1 MEWNDT
7 IYLSLLLISIG
18 FGHFIRQVEDVVVK
32 KWVST
37 FTGIVLVYIVSG
49 LHIIHPLICTALNGF
64 IITCLPLSC
73 FHLVSFIFTFG
84 YLFFFRTTVYF
95 GVEYP
100 PAHTNAVQM
109 MLTLKLVGLA
119 FEVNEARKMNKKND
133 EGNNEDQWERTTPLP
148 GFMDIFHY
156 SFCYAG
162 VLTGPYFRYRT
173 YLDFLHTP
181 FAKYANCLE
190 ATVNKLKYVPMYA
203 ALFLI
208 SGYVFPLKYAEEEEF
223 YIDRSVLYRIWY
235 LTPCFFNFRMRIYSG
250 FVLSECA
257 CIMAGVGAYPSVGDS
272 KPGRGPAAYKLVKQ
286 MSSDP
291 KKLENVKYDFETVH
305 NIDPYRAD
313 FVCTFR
319 EAMKTWNMAVQ
330 YWLAIHVYKR
340 TPRSI
345 RLAAT
350 MFMSSIWHGV
360 YAGYYLCLCSVP
372 FYLPVEDLYDRLF
385 RKEASGLAREMYDW
399 MFWFTRMQAFSY
411 MGIAFLLLDVKAI
424 IRYWSSIYFVG
435 HALTAIAYV
444 IGVCFLKMK
453 KTSSHKK

>member
-1 MEWNDT
+1 MEWDDS
-7 IYLSLLLISIG
+7 IYLGLLLISIG
-18 FGHFIRQVEDVVVK
+18 FGQVIRQIKHLEVK
-32 KWVST
+32 KWIST
-37 FTGIVLVYIVSG
+37 ITGIILVYIVSG
-49 LHIIHPLICTALNGF
+49 VHLIHPILCTLINGF
-64 IITCLPLSC
+64 IITILPFSHC
-73 FHLVSFIFTFG
+73 HVISFIFTFA
-84 YLFFFRTTVYF
+84 YLFFFRSTIYF
-95 GVEYP
+95 GIEYP

-119 FEVNEARKMNKKND
+119 FEVHDANKLNKKNND
-133 EGNNEDQWERTTPLP
+133 NNEDQWELTTPLP
-148 GFMDIFHY
+148 GLVDIFHY

-181 FAKYANCLE
+181 FSKQADCLE
-190 ATVNKLKYVPMYA
+190 ATVQKLKYVPMYA

-208 SGYVFPLKYAEEEEF
+208 SASIFPLKYAEEDAF
-223 YIDRSVLYRIWY
+223 YNERSVLYRIWY
-235 LTPCFFNFRMRIYSG
+235 LTPCFFNFRMRIYTG

-257 CIMAGVGAYPSVGDS
+257 CIMAGVGAYPAIGDS
-272 KPGRGPAAYKLVKQ
+272 KPGRGPAAYTLVKQ
-286 MSSDP
+286 MSYDP

-350 MFMSSIWHGV
+350 MFMSSVWHGV

-372 FYLPVEDLYDRLF
+372 FYLPVEDLYDKLF
-385 RKEASGLAREMYDW
+385 RREATGLVRGMYDW
-399 MFWFTRMQAFSY
+399 IFWFTRMQAFSY
-411 MGIAFLLLDVKAI
+411 MGIAFLLLDVNSI
-424 IRYWSSIYFVG
+424 IRYWRSIYFIG
-435 HALTAIAYV
+435 HVLTVTAYV
-444 IGVCFLKMK
+444 FGIFLLKMR
-453 KTSSHKK
+453 KTRRHKQ